1 MLVLSSKKLT
11 MFSSTLLIIFLFF
24 MVLSWVVSSRLK
36 SKFKAYSRI
45 PINFGM
51 TGKEVA
57 EKMLCQNGLMNVQ
70 VNCVQGQLSDHYNPA
85 NRSINLSP
93 DVYNGRSV
101 AAAAVA
107 AHETGHAIQHANSY
121 AFLEFRSA
129 LVPLQN
135 VSAKVLNFMF
145 IALFIGA
152 FALPGMISYNLAL
165 QIIIVCYTIFT
176 LFAFITLP
184 VEIDA
189 SKRALA
195 WLNTAGITTQDTHS
209 KAKDALKWAAYTYV
223 VAALSA
229 LATLLYYIMLFVG
242 NRD

>member
-1 MLVLSSKKLT
+1 
-11 MFSSTLLIIFLFF
+11 MFSSSLLFIFIFF
-24 MVLSWVVSSRLK
+24 LALSWLVSSRLK
-36 SKFKAYSRI
+36 SKFKAYSQI

-57 EKMLCQNGLMNVQ
+57 EKMLYQNGLMNVQ
-70 VNCVQGQLSDHYNPA
+70 VNCVSGQLSDHYNPS

-101 AAAAVA
+101 ASAAVA
-107 AHETGHAIQHANSY
+107 AHETGHAIQHAKSY

-129 LVPLQN
+129 LVPVQN
-135 VSAKVLNFMF
+135 ISAKVLNFMF
-145 IALFIGA
+145 IAMFIGA

-165 QIIIVCYTIFT
+165 QIIIACYGVFT
-176 LFAFITLP
+176 LAAFITLP

-189 SKRALA
+189 SRRALA
-195 WLNTAGITTQDTHS
+195 WLNTAGITTQETHG

-229 LATLLYYIMLFVG
+229 LATLLYYVMLFVG